1 MSEKKLTPMMQ
12 QYMDIK
18 SHFQDAILLFRLGD
32 FYEAFFEDA
41 KQISRVLQLVLTHR
55 NGNDMAGIPH
65 HALNNYLKKLVEA
78 GLKVAICDQVEDP
91 KQATGIVRREV
102 TRVVTPGTVIEDSI
116 LQETTNSYM
125 ASVMASKDG
134 FFCVLLDISTGG
146 SMVFQRKQWQEL
158 EDIVKKFQT
167 VQLLYPE
174 GFEAEIAV
182 HRLKKQ
188 FSDLYIEAL
197 PRWYYN
203 YDEAVAQLERVFD
216 VGDISFLELP
226 SDACSLYG
234 ATLKY
239 LDYQHM
245 DAFDHLTRPVYM
257 NDLQR
262 LLIDNTTV
270 ENLDLIGDSRDKR
283 SASLFNVI
291 DRTVTSLGKRKLKE
305 WMLSP
310 LRNQEAI
317 QSRLDHVRALFEDE
331 WLRTSLEQAL
341 DEVYDIERILSRL
354 SYRKASPADFVS
366 LRSTLEKIPE
376 IIQLLQDH
384 PVFGDILNHLD
395 PISKLKILLEQA
407 LYDEPDSQ
415 IGLGKTIKEG
425 FDEELDEYREILTGS
440 GKKLKELEAY
450 ERERTGISNLKI
462 KQNKVFGYYIE
473 VSKAHTSKIPD
484 DYVRKQTLVS
494 SERYVSDALKPIE
507 EKLTMAAERVE
518 TLERQ
523 AFNQLM
529 EQAIGFIPPL
539 KENAFALACL
549 DSYLSLAKLAVEKNY
564 CEPTFN
570 NNRILRIEEGR
581 HPVVECFEENFIP
594 NDIALDQNSSFI
606 ILTGPNMSG
615 KSTYLRQTAL
625 TCLMAQ
631 MGSFIPAKTAQLPI
645 LDRIFTR
652 IGARDDLS
660 SGKSTFLVE
669 MSETATILNNAT
681 EDSLVILDEVG
692 RGTSTYDGISIAWVV
707 SEYLHNKIGAYTIFA
722 THYNELT
729 ELANLYDGMKNLCVK
744 VLEENKEVIF
754 LHKVEEGIS
763 SKSYGVEVAKIA
775 GLPKEVVERA
785 HEVLDTITNEK
796 NLEGKIRVLGLKQMD
811 EIKKKSRSTSRKNK
825 RKTQQLSMFLRGD
838 TD

>member
-1 MSEKKLTPMMQ
+1 VSEKKLTPMMQ

-18 SHFQDAILLFRLGD
+18 SNFQDAILLFRLGD

-41 KQISRVLQLVLTHR
+41 KRISRVLQLVLTHR

-125 ASVMASKDG
+125 ASVMASNNG

-146 SMVFQRKQWQEL
+146 SMVFQRNTWQEL

-174 GFEAEIAV
+174 GFESEIAV
-182 HRLKKQ
+182 QQLKKQ
-188 FSDLYIEAL
+188 VSGLYIEAL
-197 PRWYYN
+197 PKWYYN
-203 YDEAVAQLERVFD
+203 VDEAVAQLERVFE

-226 SDACSLYG
+226 SNACALFG

-245 DAFDHLTRPVYM
+245 DAFEHLSRPVYM
-257 NDLQR
+257 NDQQR

-283 SASLFNVI
+283 SASLFTVI

-305 WMLSP
+305 WLLSP

-317 QSRLDHVRALFEDE
+317 QSRLDHVRELVEDE
-331 WLRTSLEQAL
+331 WLRSSLEQAL

-354 SYRKASPADFVS
+354 SYRKVSPADFVS

-376 IIQLLQDH
+376 IIELLQEH
-384 PVFGDILNHLD
+384 PVFGDVLNHLD
-395 PISKLKILLEQA
+395 PITELKKLLEKA
-407 LYDEPDSQ
+407 LYEEPDSQ

-425 FDEELDEYREILTGS
+425 FDEELDEYRELLTGS
-440 GKKLKELEAY
+440 GKKLKELETY

-523 AFNQLM
+523 AFNRLM
-529 EQAIGFIPPL
+529 EHSTGFIPQL

-549 DSYLSLAKLAVEKNY
+549 DSYLSMAKLAVEKNY

-570 NNRILRIEEGR
+570 NQRVLKIEGGR

-594 NDIALDQNSSFI
+594 NDISLDQRGSFI

-631 MGSFIPAKTAQLPI
+631 MGSFIPAKSAQLPI

-707 SEYLHNKIGAYTIFA
+707 SEYLHNTIGAYTIFA

-785 HEVLDTITNEK
+785 HEVLDTITDEK

-811 EIKKKSRSTSRKNK
+811 EIKKKSRKSSKTKK

>member
-18 SHFQDAILLFRLGD
+18 SNFQDAILLFRLGD
-32 FYEAFFEDA
+32 FYESFFEDA
-41 KQISRVLQLVLTHR
+41 KRISRVLQLVLTHR

-78 GLKVAICDQVEDP
+78 GFKVAICDQVEDP
-91 KQATGIVRREV
+91 KQATGIVKREV

-125 ASVMASKDG
+125 ASVMKSYESY
-134 FFCVLLDISTGG
+134 FCVLLDISTGG

-158 EDIVKKFQT
+158 EDIVKKFET
-167 VQLLYPE
+167 VHLIHPE
-174 GFEAEIAV
+174 GFEAELAV
-182 HRLKKQ
+182 KQLKKQ
-188 FSDLYIEAL
+188 ISGLYIEAL
-197 PRWYYN
+197 PKWYYN
-203 YDEAVAQLERVFD
+203 YDEAVTQLERVFE

-226 SDACSLYG
+226 SDACALYG

-245 DAFDHLTRPVYM
+245 DAFEHLSRPVYM
-257 NDLQR
+257 NDQQR

-270 ENLDLIGDSRDKR
+270 ENLNLIGDSRDKR

-291 DRTVTSLGKRKLKE
+291 DRTVTSLGRRKLKE
-305 WMLSP
+305 WLLSP
-310 LRNQEAI
+310 LRNQDEI
-317 QSRLDHVRALFEDE
+317 QNRLDHVRVLFQDE
-331 WLRTSLEQAL
+331 FFRSSLELVL
-341 DEVYDIERILSRL
+341 DEVYDIERIISRL

-366 LRSTLEKIPE
+366 LRSTLWMIPQ
-376 IIQLLQDH
+376 IIELLQDN
-384 PVFGDILNHLD
+384 PVFGDILHHLD
-395 PISKLKILLEQA
+395 PVFDLKELLQNA

-415 IGLGKTIKEG
+415 IGLGKIIKEG
-425 FDEELDEYREILTGS
+425 FHEELDEYRELLTGS

-450 ERERTGISNLKI
+450 ERERTGISNLRI

-473 VSKAHTSKIPD
+473 VSKSHTSKIPD

-518 TLERQ
+518 VLERQ
-523 AFNQLM
+523 AYTSLM
-529 EQAIGFIPPL
+529 EQSTAFIPQL

-549 DSYLSLAKLAVEKNY
+549 DSYLSLSKIAVEKNY
-564 CEPTFN
+564 GEPTFN
-570 NNRILRIEEGR
+570 NNRILRIEGGR

-594 NDIALDQNSSFI
+594 NDIALDQSNSFI

-625 TCLMAQ
+625 TCLLAQ
-631 MGSFIPAKTAQLPI
+631 MGSFIPAKSANLPI

-681 EDSLVILDEVG
+681 ENSLVILDEVG

-707 SEYLHNKIGAYTIFA
+707 SEYLHNTIGAYTIFA

-744 VLEENKEVIF
+744 VLEENNEVIF
-754 LHKVEEGIS
+754 LHKVESGIS
-763 SKSYGVEVAKIA
+763 SKSYGIEVAKIA
-775 GLPKEVVERA
+775 GLPKEVVGRA
-785 HEVLDTITNEK
+785 HEVLNTITDEK
-796 NLEGKIRVLGLKQMD
+796 NLEGKIRVLGMKQMD
-811 EIKKKSRSTSRKNK
+811 EIKKKSRSTSKKNK
-825 RKTQQLSMFLRGD
+825 RKTQQLSIFLRGD
-838 TD
+838 SD